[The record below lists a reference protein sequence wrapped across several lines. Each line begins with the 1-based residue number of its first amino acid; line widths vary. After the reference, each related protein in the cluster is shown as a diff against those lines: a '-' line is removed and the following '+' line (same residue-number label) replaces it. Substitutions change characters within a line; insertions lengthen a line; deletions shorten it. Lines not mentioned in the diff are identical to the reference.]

1 MTTKKKISPQ
11 IQVKILYT
19 IAVIVGLASIYSLL
33 YPWISDS
40 WNQYAISQQVVD
52 YTKQVKTQEGTIAD
66 YTSVIEKAKQY
77 NAELFAQSDNNI
89 AEYTARASGD
99 KTESQLKGEIE
110 FPDTYYESFLSFNKE
125 GMMGYITIPKIN
137 VLLPIKHYTTSD
149 VLATGVGH
157 LYGSSLPVG
166 GESSHTVLTGHSAL
180 MTARLFTDLEKLEVG
195 DKFTLTVAGKNLNY
209 EVDEINIVLPHEFD
223 NLTIEEGKDYCT
235 LITCTP
241 YSINT
246 HRLLVRGHRIAD
258 DANMEVEKDTV
269 EKVREIVELPITM
282 LIVVFAI
289 FLCGIIIIVV
299 IWFEKDREKKEGLKE
314 NFEKGEHKHED
325 QI

>member
-1 MTTKKKISPQ
+1 MVTKKKMSKGT
-11 IQVKILYT
+11 QVKLLYT

-33 YPWISDS
+33 YPWISDT
-40 WNQYAISQQVVD
+40 WNRYAVSKQVVD
-52 YTKQVKTQEGTIAD
+52 YSKTITIQQGETAD
-66 YTSVIEKAKQY
+66 YTSVIEEAQQY
-77 NAELFAQSDNNI
+77 NKDLFAEGDNNI
-89 AEYTARASGD
+89 PEYTARASGD
-99 KTESQLKGEIE
+99 RTEAQLKGEIE
-110 FPDTYYESFLSFNKE
+110 FPDTYYESFLSFNHE

-137 VLLPIKHYTTSD
+137 VLLPIKHYTTAE
-149 VLATGVGH
+149 VLATSIGH

-180 MTARLFTDLEKLEVG
+180 MTARLFTDLEKLKIG

-209 EVDEINIVLPHEFD
+209 EVDQINVVLPHEFD
-223 NLTIEEGKDYCT
+223 NLAIEEGQDYCT

-258 DANMEVEKDTV
+258 DADMTVDKDVT

-282 LIVVFAI
+282 LITVVAI
-289 FLCGIIIIVV
+289 LLCGIIIIIF
-299 IWFEKDREKKEGLKE
+299 IWTRKDNKKKKEVPT
-314 NFEKGEHKHED
+314 EKVLEEGE
-325 QI
+325 

>member
-1 MTTKKKISPQ
+1 METKKKMSKST
-11 IQVKILYT
+11 QVKILYT

-33 YPWISDS
+33 YPWISDT
-40 WNQYAISQQVVD
+40 WNRYAISKQVVD
-52 YTKQVKTQEGTIAD
+52 YSQVITTQQGEMAD
-66 YTSVIEKAKQY
+66 YTSVIEEAQQY
-77 NAELFAQSDNNI
+77 NADLFEEGENNI
-89 AEYTARASGD
+89 PEYTARASGD
-99 KTESQLKGEIE
+99 RTEAQLKGEIE
-110 FPDTYYESFLSFNKE
+110 FPDTYYESFLSFNQQ

-137 VLLPIKHYTTSD
+137 VLLPIRHYTTAE

-180 MTARLFTDLEKLEVG
+180 MTARLFTDLEKLVIG

-209 EVDEINIVLPHEFD
+209 EVDEINVVLPHEFD
-223 NLTIEEGKDYCT
+223 ELAIEEGQDYCT

-258 DANMEVEKDTV
+258 DADMTVEKDVT
-269 EKVREIVELPITM
+269 EKVREIVELPVTM
-282 LIVVFAI
+282 LIVVFLI
-289 FLCGIIIIVV
+289 LLCGILLIIF
-299 IWFEKDREKKEGLKE
+299 IWTYKGKKKKEKTTREKVLEEGE
-314 NFEKGEHKHED
+314 
-325 QI
+325 

>member
-1 MTTKKKISPQ
+1 MLTRKKISSQ
-11 IQVKILYT
+11 TQVKILYT
-19 IAVIVGLASIYSLL
+19 IAVIIGLASIYSLL
-33 YPWISDS
+33 YPWISDT
-40 WNQYAISQQVVD
+40 WNRYAISQQVVD
-52 YTKQVKTQEGTIAD
+52 YSKQIKTQEGTIAD
-66 YTSVIEKAKQY
+66 YTSVIEEARRY
-77 NAELFAQSDNNI
+77 NAELFEQGENNI

-99 KTESQLKGEIE
+99 KAEAQLKGEVE
-110 FPDTYYESFLSFNKE
+110 FPDTYYESFLSFNQE

-180 MTARLFTDLEKLEVG
+180 MTARLFTDLEKLGIG

-209 EVDEINIVLPHEFD
+209 EVDEINIVLPDEFD
-223 NLTIEEGKDYCT
+223 NLAIEEGKDYCT

-258 DANMEVEKDTV
+258 DANMEVEKNVT
-269 EKVREIVELPITM
+269 EKVREIVELPIIM
-282 LIVVFAI
+282 LITVSII
-289 FLCGIIIIVV
+289 FLVGIIIIVF
-299 IWFEKDREKKEGLKE
+299 IWKPKKKERKEIDKNLKE
-314 NFEKGEHKHED
+314 GDLKYEE
-325 QI
+325 